1 MLTKRTVLTA
11 AMALL
16 AIVVF
21 FAWTAWNDGHF
32 GWARIIGLAA
42 TVLLLAVIWI
52 WAHEPTTNTT
62 PTLKSLDG
70 CSVKRLSW
78 MKHEQPFA
86 LLDTARLLFGAVG
99 MLGVLVEMPRLAN
112 SQTPA
117 YDVAAQVRTQGY
129 RCDQPTTA
137 RRDVRL
143 SKPDSA
149 VWVLQCRN
157 ASYRVR
163 LVPDMAAHI
172 TKLRRH

>member
-1 MLTKRTVLTA
+1 MGT
-11 AMALL
+11 
-16 AIVVF
+16 
-21 FAWTAWNDGHF
+21 HY
-32 GWARIIGLAA
+32 RIGGDCSAPRRDLD
-42 TVLLLAVIWI
+42 

-78 MKHEQPFA
+78 MKHEQPLLA
-86 LLDTARLLFGAVG
+86 RLDTARLLFGAVG
-99 MLGVLVEMPRLAN
+99 MLGVLIEMPRLAN

-129 RCDQPTTA
+129 RCDPPTTA

-172 TKLRRH
+172 TKSRRH